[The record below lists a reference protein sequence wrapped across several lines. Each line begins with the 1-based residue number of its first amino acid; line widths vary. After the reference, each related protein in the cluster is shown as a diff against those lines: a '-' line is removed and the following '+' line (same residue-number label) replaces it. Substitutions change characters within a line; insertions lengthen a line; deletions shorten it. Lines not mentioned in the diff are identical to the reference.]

1 MVGRRSPLHEDRQ
14 IPWLQLDRPLWP
26 TYCGH
31 HAAENEVTYG
41 AHNLEQHQV
50 ASSDFDTE
58 RNYVAY
64 GVSNAQQKQ
73 LVHVLPAIRGPR
85 ALCGSFAATS
95 SPSQRGLTNLLRR
108 DPTSSG
114 RSCPESIKIPR
125 LISQPSRIQG
135 RCVVYKQLPTR
146 RVSPQLA

>member
-14 IPWLQLDRPLWP
+14 IPWLQLARPLWP

-58 RNYVAY
+58 RNDV
-64 GVSNAQQKQ
+64 AQQKQ
-73 LVHVLPAIRGPR
+73 LVNGAYTFCPRFVGREHCVEVLPP
-85 ALCGSFAATS
+85 
-95 SPSQRGLTNLLRR
+95 LRPHLSV
-108 DPTSSG
+108 D
-114 RSCPESIKIPR
+114 
-125 LISQPSRIQG
+125 
-135 RCVVYKQLPTR
+135 
-146 RVSPQLA
+146 

>member
-14 IPWLQLDRPLWP
+14 ISWLQLDRPLWP

-58 RNYVAY
+58 RNDVAY
-64 GVSNAQQKQ
+64 SVSNAQQKQ
-73 LVHVLPAIRGPR
+73 LVNGAYTFCPRFVGQEHRAEVLPP
-85 ALCGSFAATS
+85 
-95 SPSQRGLTNLLRR
+95 LRPHLSV
-108 DPTSSG
+108 D
-114 RSCPESIKIPR
+114 
-125 LISQPSRIQG
+125 
-135 RCVVYKQLPTR
+135 
-146 RVSPQLA
+146 